1 MKIAFLPAVCTDFT
15 PKDGKGKTVHVYRP
29 YAALP
34 LKELEQHAEAD
45 SDRGALQE
53 LGERYYF
60 GLGVEQ
66 NHKTAYG
73 YLLRAAEQDVQD
85 AQFLIAE
92 CYRNGYGVAQNYKKY
107 FEWLNLA
114 AQNGSWM
121 AMLNLCAAYKDGPKA
136 YGGEGPKIDHT
147 QSFAWSGE
155 AEQTLLGYWAFYT
168 QPNFVDFNET
178 KKQLLDAYARVA
190 YQLAQHYAQGMGVTR
205 DLNAA
210 MHWLQRGKRFVSN
223 ATGQLRVPVFDDAIH
238 RLKLRMEKEQAGKAK
253 K

>member
-29 YAALP
+29 YAAIP
-34 LKELEQHAEAD
+34 MHELEQHAAED
-45 SDRGALQE
+45 NDRGALQE

-60 GLGVEQ
+60 GLG
-66 NHKTAYG
+66 TAQDYEKAYE

-92 CYRNGYGVAQNYKKY
+92 CYRDGHFVQQDYEKY

-121 AMLNLCAAYKDGPKA
+121 AMLNLCAAYREGPKA
-136 YGGEGPKIDHT
+136 YGGIGPKIDHT
-147 QSFAWSGE
+147 QSFAWSQQ

-178 KKQLLDAYARVA
+178 KKQLLQAYATVSN
-190 YQLAQHYAQGMGVTR
+190 QLAQHYAMGMGVNR
-205 DLNAA
+205 DLDTA
-210 MHWLQRGKRFVSN
+210 MSWLQRGKRFVSN
-223 ATGQLRVPVFDDAIH
+223 ATGQLRVPFFDDAIK
-238 RLKLRMEKEQAGKAK
+238 RLKARMDKEKSGRAK